1 MYSGDSLFVKPIL
14 QDDRYVSKN
23 TFPILDIEE
32 IKNNFIQNNLQKKT
46 ELDIK
51 ILRTIEFT
59 ILTLLNGRY
68 LSDSDFPNNF
78 KELVS
83 NYINI
88 SIEGLYNQ
96 QIKKEYKEDFLL
108 FLTYLSNGMNMPSAI
123 TKLLVKLSNSIQNNS
138 SFQRHLSFAVG
149 DVRLDWQKEIF
160 NNILNFFSFL
170 NLGVSS
176 SFITSI
182 SLPSKLILE

>member
-1 MYSGDSLFVKPIL
+1 M
-14 QDDRYVSKN
+14 
-23 TFPILDIEE
+23 
-32 IKNNFIQNNLQKKT
+32 
-46 ELDIK
+46 
-51 ILRTIEFT
+51 
-59 ILTLLNGRY
+59 
-68 LSDSDFPNNF
+68 SDSDFPNNF

-160 NNILNFFSFL
+160 NNILKSINENSKIVLNILSRVFWRSSSLIFKLDEKQANEVLKSLYENIRENNNSLFGLSKSRSFL
-170 NLGVSS
+170 IFSLYSGTSFFNSDVFSS
-176 SFITSI
+176 
-182 SLPSKLILE
+182 